1 MPLRKATGVELRRA
15 GIGIFAR
22 TEVIIGGRTLA
33 RLNRRQH
40 RHVED
45 ALHEVG
51 AAAIAEDLGRT
62 LWQTA
67 DGYYWDEDGLDA
79 EAVALLAWDR
89 LRRQD
94 ARVERLRKIRAAEE
108 AVAGARRERIPEE
121 VRLFVWTRDEGRC
134 VRCGAEDDLQF
145 DHVIPFARGG
155 GNAPENIQIL
165 CGPCNRSKGDRIAG

>member
-1 MPLRKATGVELRRA
+1 VPLRKATGVELRRS
-15 GIGIFAR
+15 GLGIFAR
-22 TEVIIGGRTLA
+22 TEVVLGGRAVA
-33 RLNRRQH
+33 RLSRRDQ
-40 RHVED
+40 RRIED
-45 ALHEVG
+45 ALNEVG
-51 AAAIAEDLGRT
+51 AAVIAEEHDRT

-67 DGYYWDEDGLDA
+67 DGYYWDDDDLDA

-94 ARVERLRKIRAAEE
+94 ARIERLRKIRASEE

-121 VRLFVWTRDEGRC
+121 VRLFVWSRDEGRC

-165 CGPCNRSKGDRIAG
+165 CGTCNRAKGDQIAG